1 MHFKILPMGASI
13 VYGLM
18 SSDGNGFRL
27 ALQDHL
33 VNNGTAATM
42 VGTQSS
48 GNMSDN
54 HHEACEYHGGESAA
68 GLVLTIVLQTKR
80 SPSLD

>member
-1 MHFKILPMGASI
+1 MGGSI

-27 ALQDHL
+27 ALQDQL
-33 VNNGTAATM
+33 ESNGTASTM

-48 GNMSDN
+48 GNMTDN
-54 HHEACEYHGGESAA
+54 HHEACEYLLAQWLA
-68 GLVLTIVLQTKR
+68 GMALTTHLQMR
-80 SPSLD
+80 RLPLQD

>member
-1 MHFKILPMGASI
+1 MGGSI

-27 ALQDHL
+27 GLENL
-33 VNNGTAATM
+33 LEKNGTQATM

-54 HHEACEYHGGESAA
+54 HHEACELTYRS
-68 GLVLTIVLQTKR
+68 GL
-80 SPSLD
+80 

>member
-1 MHFKILPMGASI
+1 MGGSI

-33 VNNGTAATM
+33 ESNGTAAAM

-48 GNMSDN
+48 GNMTDN
-54 HHEACEYHGGESAA
+54 HHEACEYLGGQYIA
-68 GLVLTIVLQTKR
+68 GSVLILALQTK
-80 SPSLD
+80 PSQLKD